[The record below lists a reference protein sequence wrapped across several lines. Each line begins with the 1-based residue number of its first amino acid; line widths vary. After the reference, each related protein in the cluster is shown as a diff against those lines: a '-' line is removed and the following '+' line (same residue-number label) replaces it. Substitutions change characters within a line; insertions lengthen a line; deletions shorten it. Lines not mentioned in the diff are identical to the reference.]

1 MREKLGVPS
10 AELFQEVDARLSEI
24 KQLFTQLA
32 GEQPDAAAVAEE
44 TGRAHL
50 DRVDLARLILWG
62 RGLLEREVATD
73 LFADPAFNILLTL
86 YVSRDEGQNVST
98 SGACTASGVP
108 TTTALRWINALAR
121 RGMVHKRSLP
131 TDRRFTYLEL
141 SDDTAAALERFF
153 DLILDRARKRTAA

>member
-1 MREKLGVPS
+1 MPS

-32 GEQPDAAAVAEE
+32 GEPGLSPAEADKS
-44 TGRAHL
+44 RPHF
-50 DRVDLARLILWG
+50 DRVDLARLMLWC
-62 RGLLEREVATD
+62 RELLEREVATD

-86 YVSRDEGQNVST
+86 YVSKAEGRDVST
-98 SGACTASGVP
+98 SSACTASGVP

-131 TDRRFTYLEL
+131 SDRRFTYLEL
-141 SDDTAAALERFF
+141 SAETTAALERFF
-153 DLILDRARKRTAA
+153 DLTLDRAKKRPAG

>member
-10 AELFQEVDARLSEI
+10 AGLFQEVDARLSEI

-32 GEQPDAAAVAEE
+32 GEPAVNATLED
-44 TGRAHL
+44 TNRPRLG
-50 DRVDLARLILWG
+50 RVDLARLMLWC
-62 RGLLEREVATD
+62 RELLEREVATD

-86 YVSRDEGQNVST
+86 YVSRAEGRDVST

-131 TDRRFTYLEL
+131 SDRRFTYLEL
-141 SDDTAAALERFF
+141 SSETADALERFF
-153 DLILDRARKRTAA
+153 DRILNRVAARPEA

>member
-1 MREKLGVPS
+1 MPS

-32 GEQPDAAAVAEE
+32 GEPGSSPSVVDE
-44 TGRAHL
+44 RRPRF
-50 DRVDLARLILWG
+50 DRVDLARLMLWC
-62 RGLLEREVATD
+62 REVLEREVATD

-86 YVSRDEGQNVST
+86 YVSQAEGKDVST
-98 SGACTASGVP
+98 SNACTASGVP

-131 TDRRFTYLEL
+131 SDRRFTYLEL
-141 SDDTAAALERFF
+141 SAETTAALERFF
-153 DLILDRARKRTAA
+153 DLTLDRAKRRPAG